1 MIAFQIPMIRGSNSE
16 NMKDA
21 LPFSFS
27 TKRLQGIKAQAALP
41 LF

>member
-1 MIAFQIPMIRGSNSE
+1 MIAFQIIRIRGSNSE

-21 LPFSFS
+21 LPFSFP
-27 TKRLQGIKAQAALP
+27 TKGLRWIKAQGALP